1 MAATAFIL
9 YNAAKRELL
18 KGRCDLDTNLTRA
31 YLYKGSSNASTTALI
46 LLGSVTNAVSG
57 GGYTGA
63 KSLTSITI
71 SLSGDAAKFDAADTV
86 YTASGANITS
96 VKYLVIASTFS
107 GVGNQV
113 VCWSRLSATAF
124 SVTSG
129 NTLTVQYNSAGIF
142 SLT

>member
-9 YNAAKRELL
+9 YNTAKRELL

-31 YLYKGSSNASTTALI
+31 YLYKGSSNASLTTLV

-63 KSLTSITI
+63 KSLGTIAIT
-71 SLSGDAAKFDAADTV
+71 LSGDAAKFDAADTI
-86 YTASGANITS
+86 YTASGANVTS

-124 SVTSG
+124 TVTSG
-129 NTLTVQYNSAGIF
+129 NTLTIQYSSSGIF

>member
-46 LLGSVTNAVSG
+46 LLGSATNAVSG

-71 SLSGDAAKFDAADTV
+71 SLSGDAAKFDAADV
-86 YTASGANITS
+86 IYTASGANITS
-96 VKYLVIASTFS
+96 IKYLIIASTFN

-129 NTLTVQYNSAGIF
+129 NTLTVQFSSSGIF

>member
-9 YNAAKRELL
+9 YNTAKRELL
-18 KGRCDLDTNLTRA
+18 KGQCDLDTNLTRA

-63 KSLTSITI
+63 KSLGTIGIT
-71 SLSGDAAKFDAADTV
+71 LSGDAAKFDAADTV

-124 SVTSG
+124 TVTSG
-129 NTLTVQYNSAGIF
+129 NTLTIQYSSSGIF